1 MLITIKNLW
10 INKRRKQI
18 TDPRNIGLYVF
29 TVIVL
34 AISWSTVKTI
44 QANYQLQKKIA
55 VLEQQN
61 KVLQLL
67 NENQALKNKY
77 LETDEYLN
85 LAARQ
90 SLGLAA
96 PGEKVLLVPKDVA
109 LKHVDQKLI
118 EQVSS
123 LTPPDNRSKIVRNL
137 QDWRDFLLGRKLFED

>member
-90 SLGLAA
+90 SLGQEAHLTGHEAHSIR
-96 PGEKVLLVPKDVA
+96 LIVPA
-109 LKHVDQKLI
+109 GRCLSATQ
-118 EQVSS
+118 
-123 LTPPDNRSKIVRNL
+123 TRRS
-137 QDWRDFLLGRKLFED
+137 GRCRRSRSPSPS